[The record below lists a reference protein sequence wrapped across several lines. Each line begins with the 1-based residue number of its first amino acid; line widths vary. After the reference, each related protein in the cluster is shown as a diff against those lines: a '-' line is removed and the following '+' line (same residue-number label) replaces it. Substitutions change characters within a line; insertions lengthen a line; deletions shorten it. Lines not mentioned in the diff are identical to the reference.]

1 MTCRSAH
8 PFRAAPSGRSFP
20 NRFRLVPGAHARR
33 TVRPLLPGP
42 FPACVRRSRAP
53 RRLAAPSRTVS
64 GLCPVLTRA
73 APSGRSFPN
82 RFRLV
87 PGAHAAPSGRSF
99 PNRFRLVP
107 GAQARRAV
115 RPLLPG
121 PFPACV
127 RRSGPPHRQAARRT
141 SAPFPEAHAAH
152 ARPSPGAHAAR
163 ETRIGR
169 QAWISR
175 FPAPKVP
182 LSSRLPRARRF
193 LGRRTFTCH
202 GVRGQQTGS
211 PGAGNVSCRL
221 PSRSTLSPQP
231 MHPQSCLMFFSFPAA
246 PGRASSRPRT
256 GALSSGVPARLAPHT
271 RNRTSEI
278 SGDAVT
284 ISRFLR
290 SGVLS
295 SAASPSA

>member
-33 TVRPLLPGP
+33 
-42 FPACVRRSRAP
+42 
-53 RRLAAPSRTVS
+53 
-64 GLCPVLTRA
+64 
-73 APSGRSFPN
+73 
-82 RFRLV
+82 
-87 PGAHAAPSGRSF
+87 
-99 PNRFRLVP
+99 
-107 GAQARRAV
+107 AV
-115 RPLLPG
+115 RPLLSK
-121 PFPACV
+121 PFPACA
-127 RRSGPPHRQAARRT
+127 RRSRVPRRLAARRT

-231 MHPQSCLMFFSFPAA
+231 IHPQSCLMFFSFPAA

-256 GALSSGVPARLAPHT
+256 GALSSGVSARLAPHT

-278 SGDAVT
+278 NGDAVT
-284 ISRFLR
+284 ISRFFR
-290 SGVLS
+290 SGVS
-295 SAASPSA
+295 SASASPSP